1 MNAVDE
7 IQNSCLVYIM
17 FRFEI
22 SLHELDC
29 RATFDNKVLVY
40 SNKSHSLRFTLI
52 NIYGARCMK
61 LKNLREIIK

>member
-1 MNAVDE
+1 MKSKTSV
-7 IQNSCLVYIM
+7 ISVG

-29 RATFDNKVLVY
+29 SAISDVKVLVY
-40 SNKSHSLRFTLI
+40 TNKSHSLRFTLI